1 MTLWHLPRS
10 RKARVIGTAH
20 SSFSLLIGLRLEEL
34 GFRQGGEVTCLRKTP
49 FGSPRIYLVGDSV
62 FSLARDVAEQIEI
75 ETVSG

>member
-10 RKARVIGTAH
+10 RKARVIGTATRLSH
-20 SSFSLLIGLRLEEL
+20 SYRLRLEEL

-75 ETVSG
+75 EMVSA